1 MPIMPYL
8 TGNEPESA
16 AQIYCRLNN
25 IQTEQIRSWGEARH
39 IANKSKFRV
48 EAHFD
53 DASPKAKAFFL
64 KLASDKAYMGE
75 DILLASDKINVHS
88 QGLKLSDYTLEG
100 QLKIAG
106 LLEWLSDI
114 RKEIAP
120 PLVTK
125 REFLMIDR
133 NKGK

>member
-8 TGNEPESA
+8 TGNEEECP

-25 IQTEQIRSWGEARH
+25 IQMEQIRSWGEARH
-39 IANKSKFRV
+39 VANKSKFRV

-64 KLASDKAYMGE
+64 KLAGDKAYMGE

-88 QGLKLSDYTLEG
+88 QGLKLSDYKMDG

-106 LLEWLSDI
+106 MLELI
-114 RKEIAP
+114 RYIGKEIAP

-125 REFLMIDR
+125 REFLQIDKNR
-133 NKGK
+133 GE